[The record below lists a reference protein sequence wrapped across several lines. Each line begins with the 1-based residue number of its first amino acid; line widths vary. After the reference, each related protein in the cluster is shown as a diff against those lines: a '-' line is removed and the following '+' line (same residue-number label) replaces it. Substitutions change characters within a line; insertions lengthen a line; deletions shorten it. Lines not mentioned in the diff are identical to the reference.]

1 MHKTFNAGPAS
12 APASLPGY
20 LSGYLSGMSRGALRA
35 CRRSGL
41 ALAFMLALTG
51 PAHAEVDVNSADEV
65 ALATIKGIGPA
76 TARRILTERDQNGA
90 FKDAA
95 DLADRV
101 PGVGPKSAANLQE
114 AGLTFG
120 KAPAAATTAARK
132 DGKPAPKPAQGAPKA
147 ASAR

>member
-120 KAPAAATTAARK
+120 KALAAATTAARK
-132 DGKPAPKPAQGAPKA
+132 DGKPAPKPAQAAPKA